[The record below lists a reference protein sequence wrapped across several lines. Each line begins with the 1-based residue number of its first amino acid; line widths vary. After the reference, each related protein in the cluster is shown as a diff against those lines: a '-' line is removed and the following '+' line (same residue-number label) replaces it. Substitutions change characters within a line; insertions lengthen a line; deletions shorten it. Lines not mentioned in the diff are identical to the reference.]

1 MARLISLVVLMVVL
15 TAVGAVFYQV
25 MAGFLVPLFLAVL
38 LVVMFRPVHQWF
50 MDRCGGRGHLAAGL
64 TTATILVAVLAPLG
78 AVLVQAA
85 REGGRIVRELVGPEN
100 DPRQTAATENGAATD
115 TAAAT
120 PPDETTTAKAEDPPD
135 GDTATQL
142 GQSAPMHRL
151 VAQTVRQLGLP
162 FTEEEQQHVADV
174 LVERL
179 QTVAQPLLLG
189 GVQVVGRTLLGLIV
203 MIVSIYFFLF
213 DGPRMIESLIAF
225 IPLEAGHTQELFSR
239 FVNVS
244 RAIVTATLLSAV
256 VQGILAGIAYHVA
269 GLDSMFLLMS
279 LTMLLAMIPFVGAV
293 SVWLPCCLWLFF
305 QHEAPGAAI
314 GLGIFGTAV
323 ISQADNVIKPYVLHG
338 QSNLHP
344 LLALLSVLG
353 GVQALGPI
361 GIVVGP
367 MAVAFLQTLLTMVR
381 TEIGNFDA
389 SIATD
394 GDKVAGDADAEGKT
408 TTKRGP
414 SAAAR
419 ATKSL
424 RPILKRIRMMVSRK
438 SGGKGQRSGGRE

>member
-1 MARLISLVVLMVVL
+1 MSRLISLVVLLVVL

-25 MAGFLVPLFLAVL
+25 MAGFVVPLFLAVL
-38 LVVMFRPVHQWF
+38 LVVMFRPAHEWY
-50 MDRCGGRGHLAAGL
+50 MERCGGRGHLAAGL
-64 TTATILVAVLAPLG
+64 TTATILIAVLVPLG
-78 AVLVQAA
+78 VVLVQAA
-85 REGGRIVRELVGPEN
+85 REGGRIVRELVGPDEMLAPT
-100 DPRQTAATENGAATD
+100 DSDSGAAESPSASD
-115 TAAAT
+115 ASQG
-120 PPDETTTAKAEDPPD
+120 E
-135 GDTATQL
+135 ATQPSAADAQDGASPTQPDANQP
-142 GQSAPMHRL
+142 GQSATMHRL
-151 VAQTVRQLGLP
+151 IGQTVDQLGLP
-162 FTEEEQQHVADV
+162 LSTEEQQHLADT

-189 GVQVVGRTLLGLIV
+189 GAQVAGRTLLGLIV
-203 MIVSIYFFLF
+203 MIVSIYFFLL
-213 DGPRMIESLIAF
+213 DGPRMIDSIIGF
-225 IPLEAGHTQELFSR
+225 IPLDAAHTQELFSR

-256 VQGILAGIAYHVA
+256 VQGILAGIAYKIA
-269 GLDSMFLLMS
+269 GLDSVFLLMS

-353 GVQALGPI
+353 GVQALGPV

-381 TEIGNFDA
+381 TEIGHIDA
-389 SIATD
+389 SVTEAHATEAAEN
-394 GDKVAGDADAEGKT
+394 KAAKRAAPADARASKT
-408 TTKRGP
+408 
-414 SAAAR
+414 
-419 ATKSL
+419 L
-424 RPILKRIRMMVSRK
+424 RPLLRRIRMMVSRK
-438 SGGKGQRSGGRE
+438 AKR